1 MSRFRQSDLTR
12 ALKAAITA
20 GLEVAVVEIDPS
32 GKIVIMTGAKEL
44 ASSASALDKWMAKD
58 ADKAEGHQ

>member
-1 MSRFRQSDLTR
+1 
-12 ALKAAITA
+12 LKAAITA
-20 GLEVAVVEIDPS
+20 GLEVAAVEIDPS